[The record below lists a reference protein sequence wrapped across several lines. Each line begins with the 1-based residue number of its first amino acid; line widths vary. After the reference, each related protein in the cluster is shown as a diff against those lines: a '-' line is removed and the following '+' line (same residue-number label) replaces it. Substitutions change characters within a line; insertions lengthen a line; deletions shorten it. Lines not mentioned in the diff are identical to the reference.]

1 MRMRLRTIAS
11 LVLVATVI
19 TTGIVTAP
27 AGAGHDDDDHSP
39 NLKQLAQIPN
49 LIVKDNPTSTA
60 VNEEVRAEGS
70 DLAFKGSLLV
80 AGSFQGVS
88 LFRILERAPFLKQ
101 ISFGLCQG
109 GQGDVSIWRKYVFMS
124 VDTPKSSDECGVP
137 DATQTQIQA
146 GTAWEG
152 IRVFSIENPR
162 TIRQVAAIK
171 ADCGSHTHTLVPM
184 QGKLYIY
191 NESYPISGQNP
202 NCNAETHRKISVIEF
217 NAENPK
223 KSEIVSTPAVGETIG
238 CHDITI
244 FKPRKLAFAACI
256 ANAQIWDISNPVEPK
271 TLATIDQPE
280 VQIYHSTAM
289 TWDGKYFIT
298 SDEFGGA
305 AVPNANGCT
314 GEETSTQAALWIY
327 NVEDP
332 SAPELMSHYALP
344 RTIPPPKNEAEAQR
358 GRCTTHN
365 FNIIPMKDPKKYIA
379 PISYYTG
386 GISVVDFSDPAA
398 PKELAHYLPM
408 NVAEGSTLADMWA
421 SYWYNGRIYTNDF
434 QSKRGIGVFT
444 LNGTVLRSQTYHF
457 RGAMNPQLQ
466 IPASLR

>member
-1 MRMRLRTIAS
+1 MTRKLLGVILAV
-11 LVLVATVI
+11 VLVA
-19 TTGIVTAP
+19 
-27 AGAGHDDDDHSP
+27 GAGLVQGAAAGHNDDDHSL
-39 NLKQLAQIPN
+39 NVKALAQVSL
-49 LIVKDNPTSTA
+49 LIQKDNPTSTA
-60 VNEEVRAEGS
+60 INEEIRAQGS
-70 DLAFKGSLLV
+70 DLAFKGKLLV
-80 AGSFQGVS
+80 AGSFSGIG
-88 LFRILERAPFLKQ
+88 LYKILRRAPYLKLT
-101 ISFGLCQG
+101 SFGLCQG
-109 GQGDVSIWRKYVFMS
+109 GQGDVSIWRNYVFMS
-124 VDTPKSSDECGVP
+124 VDTPKASEECGVP
-137 DATQTQIQA
+137 DANQAQIQD

-162 TIRQVAAIK
+162 SIQQVAAIET
-171 ADCGSHTHTLVPM
+171 DCGSHTHTLVPM
-184 QGKLYIY
+184 EGKLYIY

-202 NCNAETHRKISVIEF
+202 NCNAETHRKISVVEF
-217 NAENPK
+217 NPENPK

-298 SDEFGGA
+298 RDEFGGA

-332 SAPELMSHYALP
+332 SAPELMSHFALP
-344 RTIPPPKNEAEAQR
+344 RTIPPPKNDAEAQR

-365 FNIIPMKDPKKYIA
+365 FNIIPMKNPKKYIA

-398 PKELAHYLPM
+398 PKEIAHYMPT
-408 NVAEGSTLADMWA
+408 NIAEGTTLADMWA
-421 SYWYNGRIYTNDF
+421 AYWYNGRVYTNDY
-434 QSKRGIGVFT
+434 QSKRGVGVYR
-444 LNGTVLRSQTYHF
+444 LKGTTRRSQAYF
-457 RGAMNPQLQ
+457 FKGPMNPQLQ
-466 IPASLR
+466 VAL